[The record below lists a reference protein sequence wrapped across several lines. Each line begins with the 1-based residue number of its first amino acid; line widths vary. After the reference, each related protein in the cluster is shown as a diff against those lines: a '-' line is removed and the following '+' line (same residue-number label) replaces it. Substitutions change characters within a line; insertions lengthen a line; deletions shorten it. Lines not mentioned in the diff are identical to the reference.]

1 MGLDK
6 SKIKCYKCSRLGH
19 FARECRSQT
28 TGPIITHPSTNPRPQ
43 QQNTVHYTQYA
54 PAAHVNTAHYAAT
67 PVPVH
72 YVQTSVPQI
81 QYVQAPIPQAQVQP
95 AAPQTTAPTMTQ
107 PDQQS
112 FFTQGFVDWSSMPDE
127 LGDENFAIFAS
138 NDAFDDEFF
147 DGIRVNTR
155 RG

>member
-1 MGLDK
+1 MLHFTHINPTDLEEMDILHQLALLSVRTSKFYKRTRRKFPGLHGNLRVGLDK

-67 PVPVH
+67 LCLCIMFKPLFHKFSRFRPLFLRH
-72 YVQTSVPQI
+72 KCNLLHLKQLLQ
-81 QYVQAPIPQAQVQP
+81 
-95 AAPQTTAPTMTQ
+95 
-107 PDQQS
+107 
-112 FFTQGFVDWSSMPDE
+112 
-127 LGDENFAIFAS
+127 L
-138 NDAFDDEFF
+138 
-147 DGIRVNTR
+147 
-155 RG
+155 